1 MQKMKVIL
9 LKDVKNV
16 GKQGEIVNASDG
28 YARNFLFPRKL
39 AQEATQGNLNTATAK
54 QDAERKSRQK
64 ELEAANA
71 MAAVLRDQEITIK
84 VKTGEGGRLFGAITT
99 KDLAAQIKQQLGHD
113 IDKKKIVIDII
124 KGTGLYEAEIKLYP
138 EVSGK
143 LKIRVEA
150 E

>member
-1 MQKMKVIL
+1 MKVIL